1 MRHNW
6 SIYGNGFL
14 IADMGEFTP
23 ILDGPGN
30 DFNVSAQGGTYRVS
44 ISNNLQNIFQ
54 ILGTAQGN
62 ASFDLASVNITSA
75 QYIKIEYYGGSP
87 ISLYGIIANYYN
99 TSTPNP
105 PPPQI
110 SPSGLASFI
119 VQPNQTTINITWN
132 ASDQFAWNYSIYI
145 NDSLFYTGPWVG
157 DMINVS
163 YTWPQSG
170 TYDITLLVYDIIGN
184 STENTVIAQ
193 VIPGQA
199 NSNISLLNIIE
210 IIVGIAGLLCVGIF
224 LYQYNRIKRNYD
236 QEKVLNQSSEKE
248 KIGNE

>member
-1 MRHNW
+1 
-6 SIYGNGFL
+6 
-14 IADMGEFTP
+14 MGEFTP

-110 SPSGLASFI
+110 SPSGLASFYC
-119 VQPNQTTINITWN
+119 P
-132 ASDQFAWNYSIYI
+132 
-145 NDSLFYTGPWVG
+145 
-157 DMINVS
+157 
-163 YTWPQSG
+163 
-170 TYDITLLVYDIIGN
+170 
-184 STENTVIAQ
+184 TE
-193 VIPGQA
+193 
-199 NSNISLLNIIE
+199 SNNH
-210 IIVGIAGLLCVGIF
+210 
-224 LYQYNRIKRNYD
+224 
-236 QEKVLNQSSEKE
+236 
-248 KIGNE
+248 

>member
-1 MRHNW
+1 
-6 SIYGNGFL
+6 
-14 IADMGEFTP
+14 
-23 ILDGPGN
+23 
-30 DFNVSAQGGTYRVS
+30 
-44 ISNNLQNIFQ
+44 
-54 ILGTAQGN
+54 
-62 ASFDLASVNITSA
+62 
-75 QYIKIEYYGGSP
+75 
-87 ISLYGIIANYYN
+87 
-99 TSTPNP
+99 
-105 PPPQI
+105 
-110 SPSGLASFI
+110 
-119 VQPNQTTINITWN
+119 
-132 ASDQFAWNYSIYI
+132 
-145 NDSLFYTGPWVG
+145 
-157 DMINVS
+157 MINVS

-224 LYQYNRIKRNYD
+224 LYRYNRIKRNYD